1 MSVSK
6 NRVFGSLLSLMVGTA
21 VISLAGT
28 PVFAADNNI
37 PVQNVAPL
45 KAAPVS
51 SRQQE
56 ALADASDVSEL
67 RAQLIKKE
75 KELEELKHSLSL
87 QRKQIENATLYK
99 DAQDRHGFKN
109 LNIAQVD
116 FELMK
121 KQEDLERQARGL
133 VQQREWLE
141 KERLRIQKL
150 QQQVAGA
157 NGATTTKELT
167 DAYQKM
173 DSLEKRYQTEM
184 SKLVKENKEMQNR
197 ITELQNQKS
206 VKTPVQITTGSRAAE
221 DERLK
226 AERKIIA
233 IEKRHAAERAQLI
246 ADNSRMQ
253 EQIANLQTAQKAEA
267 EQARSKA
274 VTAEEKQQAEAH
286 IREMEKRHAAERA
299 QLIAENSRMQ
309 EKMAALQQAQETAA
323 ALAKEK
329 TATDAERRA
338 AESKLAELQKQH
350 EAERQLL
357 SANNKKLQDY
367 LSKLETE
374 KQQEIAK
381 LRTEMERE
389 AATKA
394 AAAKQ
399 AEMQAAAAR
408 MASLKQQHDAEQQK
422 LLEENEKM
430 QARLASL
437 QQAQQEEAARARNAA
452 KTAEE
457 LTAAEQRIAA
467 LQKQHEDERMKLM
480 RENLQMQERLAGLQQ
495 AQQKAALA
503 AKQADQ
509 GVLAEKAR
517 LEKELAALRTQH
529 EAERQKLIRE
539 NAAVQQR
546 LAAAEQE
553 KQKIAQDTA
562 ARVAA
567 QETKYAAELAAARA
581 AREKIEHVNKR
592 YTGRDNDIASAAMT
606 HIEPQAGGN
615 AKPSLVVKEIS
626 AEDLAALERSYNPG
640 AKPTQTPHQSQ
651 NNWAN
656 SLPAPVTT
664 ETARMQAQQGGQYI
678 PDYEPQAPADNTP
691 ENTVTAMEPA
701 VSTHMPYAAA
711 SGNMQAQAAPVAA
724 EPAPDAYRNFLDGI
738 MAVHRGER
746 PATAL
751 DVPTP
756 SSVLAERE
764 KRANEAAQVAAEMM
778 QMQQQQQTTI
788 YAEHPVIQQQQQP
801 QPQYHDLTAP
811 SAHMPMQTK
820 QTVQTQVLAAPAP
833 VQQKAAPLPS
843 YGSTATAEQPLS
855 ALLKKSG
862 IAPENPQL
870 SEDGYMLKWSAGV
883 ANGLFEQ
890 QAWPQ
895 YKNANLRDL
904 AARYVSRYNQDCEN
918 KLRVLSDKTVSDSI
932 QSVHTLCPVQG
943 NNYEAVF
950 VFYAVPQHSFSAI
963 VHVAQ
968 PVYSRDLQTLTAG
981 LVPALQ
987 SLSGAA
993 VKIDHIPAQLSHS
1006 QEPILIQ

>member
-21 VISLAGT
+21 VISLSGA
-28 PVFAADNNI
+28 PVFAAGDSI

-87 QRKQIENATLYK
+87 QRKQIENASLYK

-150 QQQVAGA
+150 QAGG
-157 NGATTTKELT
+157 NSTQTTKDLT
-167 DAYQKM
+167 DAYKKM

-206 VKTPVQITTGSRAAE
+206 VKTPVKITTGSRAAE

-233 IEKRHAAERAQLI
+233 IEKRHAAERAQLV
-246 ADNSRMQ
+246 ADNKHMQ
-253 EQIANLQTAQKAEA
+253 EQIAALQTAQKAEA
-267 EQARSKA
+267 EQARSQA

-338 AESKLAELQKQH
+338 AEAKLAELQKQH
-350 EAERQLL
+350 AEERQLL
-357 SANNKKLQDY
+357 TANNQKLQSY
-367 LSKLETE
+367 LSKMEAE

-381 LRTEMERE
+381 IRTEMERE
-389 AATKA
+389 AANKA

-408 MASLKQQHDAEQQK
+408 MASLKQQHEAEQQK

-430 QARLASL
+430 QTRLASL

-457 LTAAEQRIAA
+457 LAAAEQRVAA

-480 RENLQMQERLAGLQQ
+480 RENLQMQERLANLQQ
-495 AQQKAALA
+495 AQQKAAME

-509 GVLAEKAR
+509 TVLSEKLR
-517 LEKELAALRTQH
+517 LEKELTALRTQH

-539 NAAVQQR
+539 NTAVQQR

-553 KQKIAQDTA
+553 KQKLSQESA
-562 ARVAA
+562 ARIAA
-567 QETKYAAELAAARA
+567 QETKYAAQLEAARA
-581 AREKIEHVNKR
+581 AKAKVEHVSQRLAAQKHN
-592 YTGRDNDIASAAMT
+592 SESLAMT
-606 HIEPQAGGN
+606 RIEPQAGSN
-615 AKPSLVVKEIS
+615 AKPSLIVQEMS

-640 AKPTQTPHQSQ
+640 AKPAPAPHQSQ
-651 NNWAN
+651 NNWTN

-664 ETARMQAQQGGQYI
+664 EAARVQAQQGGQYI
-678 PDYEPQAPADNTP
+678 PQYEPQAPADNMP
-691 ENTVTAMEPA
+691 ENTVTAMEPT
-701 VSTHMPYAAA
+701 VSTHMPYAPA
-711 SGNMQAQAAPVAA
+711 NKAAPAA
-724 EPAPDAYRNFLDGI
+724 PATAAVEPAPDAYRNFLDGI

-746 PATAL
+746 PADTAL

-764 KRANEAAQVAAEMM
+764 RRAHEAAQAAAEMM
-778 QMQQQQQTTI
+778 QAEPQYQTTI
-788 YAEHPVIQQQQQP
+788 YAQHPVRQQP
-801 QPQYHDLTAP
+801 QPVYHDLTAP
-811 SAHMPMQTK
+811 AEQKQVK
-820 QTVQTQVLAAPAP
+820 QTAPTQVIAQPAP
-833 VQQKAAPLPS
+833 VQKQAVPLPS
-843 YGSTATAEQPLS
+843 YGSAAATEQPLS
-855 ALLKKSG
+855 SLLKKSG

-895 YKNANLRDL
+895 YKEANLRDL

-918 KLRVLSDKTVSDSI
+918 KLKVLSDKTVSNNI

-981 LVPALQ
+981 LIPALK
-987 SLSGAA
+987 SISGTP
-993 VKIDHIPAQLSHS
+993 VKIDHTPAQLSHS

>member
-21 VISLAGT
+21 VISLTGT
-28 PVFAADNNI
+28 AVFAAGDSI

-75 KELEELKHSLSL
+75 RELEELKHSLSL
-87 QRKQIENATLYK
+87 QRKQIENASLYK

-150 QQQVAGA
+150 QQQVAG
-157 NGATTTKELT
+157 GDSTQTTKELT
-167 DAYQKM
+167 DAYKKM

-184 SKLVKENKEMQNR
+184 SKLVQENKEMQNR

-221 DERLK
+221 EARLK

-233 IEKRHAAERAQLI
+233 IEKRHDAERTQLVE
-246 ADNSRMQ
+246 DNKRMQ
-253 EQIANLQTAQKAEA
+253 EQIAALQTAQKAEA

-274 VTAEEKQQAEAH
+274 VTVEEKQKAETH

-309 EKMAALQQAQETAA
+309 EKMATLQKAQETAA
-323 ALAKEK
+323 ALAKEQ

-338 AESKLAELQKQH
+338 AEAKLIELQKQH
-350 EAERQLL
+350 AEERQLL
-357 SANNKKLQDY
+357 TANNQKLQSY
-367 LSKLETE
+367 LSKLEAE

-381 LRTEMERE
+381 IRTEMERE
-389 AATKA
+389 ATNKA

-430 QARLASL
+430 QNRLASL
-437 QQAQQEEAARARNAA
+437 QQAQQEEASRTRNAA

-457 LTAAEQRIAA
+457 LAAAEQRVAA

-480 RENLQMQERLAGLQQ
+480 RENLQMQERLANLQQ
-495 AQQKAALA
+495 TQKKAALE
-503 AKQADQ
+503 AKQADET
-509 GVLAEKAR
+509 VLAEKLR
-517 LEKELAALRTQH
+517 LEKELTALRTQH

-546 LAAAEQE
+546 LATSEQE
-553 KQKIAQDTA
+553 KQKLSQESA
-562 ARVAA
+562 ARVAE
-567 QETKYAAELAAARA
+567 QETKYAAQLAAARA
-581 AREKIEHVNKR
+581 AKEKAEHVAQRFAAQK
-592 YTGRDNDIASAAMT
+592 NDSESLAMT
-606 HIEPQAGGN
+606 RIEPQAGGN
-615 AKPSLVVKEIS
+615 AKPPLIVKEMS

-640 AKPTQTPHQSQ
+640 AKPAPAPHQSR
-651 NNWAN
+651 NNWSN

-664 ETARMQAQQGGQYI
+664 EAARVQAQQEGQYI
-678 PDYEPQAPADNTP
+678 PNYEPQAPANSMP
-691 ENTVTAMEPA
+691 ENTVTKMEPA
-701 VSTHMPYAAA
+701 VSTHMPYAVENN
-711 SGNMQAQAAPVAA
+711 SAAPAPAVAA
-724 EPAPDAYRNFLDGI
+724 EQPAPDAYRNFLDGI

-764 KRANEAAQVAAEMM
+764 KRANEAAQAAAEMM
-778 QMQQQQQTTI
+778 QTGPQYQTTI
-788 YAEHPVIQQQQQP
+788 YAQHPVRQEP
-801 QPQYHDLTAP
+801 QPVYHDLTAP
-811 SAHMPMQTK
+811 AE
-820 QTVQTQVLAAPAP
+820 QTQLKQPAKPTQVVAQPAP
-833 VQQKAAPLPS
+833 VAQQQPAPLPS
-843 YGSTATAEQPLS
+843 YGSAAAATEQPLS
-855 ALLKKSG
+855 SLLKKSG

-870 SEDGYMLKWSAGV
+870 SEDGYMLKWGAGV

-895 YKNANLRDL
+895 YKEANLRDL
-904 AARYVSRYNQDCEN
+904 AARYVARYNQDCEN
-918 KLRVLSDKTVSDSI
+918 KLKVLSDKTVSDKI

-981 LVPALQ
+981 LVPALK

-993 VKIDHIPAQLSHS
+993 VKIDHVPAQLSHS
-1006 QEPILIQ
+1006 QGTVVIQ